1 MMRDLFPL
9 QILVNSRFR
18 LFPAAPA
25 VTCRPLQEIQKIP
38 LQKMIKLFVLDIDGC
53 ITHPYEP
60 PHWESISQI
69 RELNRKSRTT
79 REIPPLTLC
88 TGRPLPYAEA
98 VAQWLDIQL
107 PFVFESAALY
117 KPESNQIRTALNRN
131 GQFMGNGDALRPI
144 REFKEWLV
152 DDLLPGFPDVML
164 EFSKM
169 MDAGVVSSNRDQID
183 RIYDLII
190 RQVRDNYPELE
201 VFRTDVS
208 VNTLLAGNNK
218 GKGFDLLS
226 RDLEI
231 PVSEMAYIGDS
242 EGDLLPLR
250 RVAMPFAPINA
261 DEEVKEVAEV
271 DVIPLET
278 SEAVLEAY
286 KKIIQKNLES

>member
-1 MMRDLFPL
+1 
-9 QILVNSRFR
+9 
-18 LFPAAPA
+18 
-25 VTCRPLQEIQKIP
+25 
-38 LQKMIKLFVLDIDGC
+38 MIKLFVLDIDGC

-117 KPESNQIRTALNRN
+117 KPESNQIRTVLNRN